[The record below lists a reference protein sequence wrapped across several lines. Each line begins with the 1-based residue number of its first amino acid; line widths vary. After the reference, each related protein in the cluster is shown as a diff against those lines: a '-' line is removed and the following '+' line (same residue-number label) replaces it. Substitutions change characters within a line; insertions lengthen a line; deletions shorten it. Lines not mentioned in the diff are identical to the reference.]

1 MINVG
6 VGTSS
11 EVVYL
16 SLQQQLIFFKTA
28 RDFTDKKKCDQFCY
42 SWMKNNKM
50 KLKHNLKLPATPKIY
65 GLLICVI

>member
-6 VGTSS
+6 IGTSG

-28 RDFTDKKKCDQFCY
+28 RDFTDKKNVTNFVT
-42 SWMKNNKM
+42 
-50 KLKHNLKLPATPKIY
+50 A
-65 GLLICVI
+65 G